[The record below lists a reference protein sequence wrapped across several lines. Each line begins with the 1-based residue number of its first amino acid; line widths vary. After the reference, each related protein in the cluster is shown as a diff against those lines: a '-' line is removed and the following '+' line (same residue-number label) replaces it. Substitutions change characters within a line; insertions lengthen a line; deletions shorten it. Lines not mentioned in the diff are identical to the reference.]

1 MAAAAVV
8 ARAEPADSALGSVVR
23 AVPRQAAAHPA
34 TVVRPAM
41 VVRPDLVETVL
52 RTAAA
57 VPAIP
62 VAAVVSG
69 VAAPEVKAVSGAEAP
84 AVGVV
89 GALVQDPTAW
99 VMVAFPAGA
108 GPIHRP
114 GLGLG

>member
-1 MAAAAVV
+1 MV

-34 TVVRPAM
+34 TVVRP
-41 VVRPDLVETVL
+41 DLAETVL

-114 GLGLG
+114 GRGLG